1 MNQFENC
8 YCEAVEKCAEKKA
21 LNHEKEE
28 KINPE
33 KKFVEG
39 INRNEKT
46 RKELVMGAM
55 YQLGKVFCQ
64 MAFGMI
70 EIDDEELSAIG
81 KDMVNFRTVYG
92 ISLSEYAR

>member
-1 MNQFENC
+1 
-8 YCEAVEKCAEKKA
+8 
-21 LNHEKEE
+21 LNPDKEE
-28 KINPE
+28 KIDPE

-39 INRNEKT
+39 NNRNEKT

-55 YQLGKVFCQ
+55 YQLGKIFCQ

-70 EIDDEELSAIG
+70 EIDDKELSAIG

-92 ISLSEYAR
+92 VSLSEYSREFLKLTLSITPNHKNKFTWK